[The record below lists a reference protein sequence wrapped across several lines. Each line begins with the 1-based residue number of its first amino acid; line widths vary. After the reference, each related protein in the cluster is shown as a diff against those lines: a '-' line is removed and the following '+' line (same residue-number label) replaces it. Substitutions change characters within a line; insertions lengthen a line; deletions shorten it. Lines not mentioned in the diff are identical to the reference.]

1 MCVFERALD
10 DRNVRLAC
18 FPLWRRKAAKVW
30 FYPRTN
36 ARRAFFVFLMAFFS
50 LIIIEKNECFKQ
62 LQVLLWILFV
72 SSAALLFI
80 TRAMNSSS
88 NKLLLLYRCCDF
100 YYYTMVLLVV
110 SFPRGVGTRE
120 GVFVFVSLFFSFFF
134 VVFVFSVCFR
144 GICCVS
150 LVTFSGAT
158 RAFSEG
164 IFFFVVVAAAAVA
177 PAVFAFFFF
186 FVVVPLLF
194 LCPSFSAFS
203 NAATK
208 ATSSRSSFSFSSCA
222 WISSKVSFFPCSAS
236 FEGNQ
241 LPEEVEENAFGE
253 NP

>member
-1 MCVFERALD
+1 MRVCVCVCVCVFERALD

-36 ARRAFFVFLMAFFS
+36 ARRAFFVFLMVIFDDMTNA
-50 LIIIEKNECFKQ
+50 FKQ
-62 LQVLLWILFV
+62 LLIFV

-80 TRAMNSSS
+80 ARAMNSSS

-134 VVFVFSVCFR
+134 FVVFVFSVCFR

-164 IFFFVVVAAAAVA
+164 IFFFFVIVVAAAA

-241 LPEEVEENAFGE
+241 LPGEVEENAFGE